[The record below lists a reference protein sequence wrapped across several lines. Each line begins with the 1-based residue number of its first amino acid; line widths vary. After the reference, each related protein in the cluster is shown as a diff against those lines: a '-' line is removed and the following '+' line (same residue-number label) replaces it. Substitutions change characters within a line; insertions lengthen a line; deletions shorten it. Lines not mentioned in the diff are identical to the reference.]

1 MENTF
6 DKITEFFG
14 CNLALAPDTDAARL
28 PNDLADHVLRLR
40 GRRVR
45 VLLPFPADWPLSDVV
60 RPNVTR
66 HAGRGLAK
74 TENITR
80 RSVQCQELRGQNNAG
95 FVKVFC

>member
-14 CNLALAPDTDAARL
+14 CYLALAPDADAAWF
-28 PNDLADHVLRLR
+28 PDDLADHVLRLG

-45 VLLPFPADWPLSDVV
+45 VLLPFPANWPLGDVIRPDV
-60 RPNVTR
+60 RS

-74 TENITR
+74 TENITEVSPVSR
-80 RSVQCQELRGQNNAG
+80 AQRP
-95 FVKVFC
+95 K

>member
-14 CNLALAPDTDAARL
+14 CNLALAPDADTAGLAY
-28 PNDLADHVLRLR
+28 DLAHHVLSLR
-40 GRRVR
+40 GRRVC
-45 VLLPFPADWPLSDVV
+45 VLLPFPANWPLGDVI
-60 RPNVTR
+60 RPHVGS

-95 FVKVFC
+95 FVKVFS